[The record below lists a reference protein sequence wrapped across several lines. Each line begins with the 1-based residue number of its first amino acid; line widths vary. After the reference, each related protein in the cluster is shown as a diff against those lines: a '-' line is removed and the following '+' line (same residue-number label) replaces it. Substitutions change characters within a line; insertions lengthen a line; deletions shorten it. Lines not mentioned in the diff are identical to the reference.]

1 MAKPLVVSDDEERR
15 MTVIEHLEE
24 LRRVLII
31 SLIAWGL
38 ATVIGFLISGWVLS
52 VVLGPVHQ
60 VIGAG
65 KPIWFTGPVDK
76 FFLYFKVGMFTGF
89 ILASPVI
96 LWQVWTFVA
105 PGLHR

>member
-65 KPIWFTGPVDK
+65 KRLWFTGPVSK
-76 FFLYFKVGMFTGF
+76 FFLYLCVGMFRVF
-89 ILASPVI
+89 IVVSAIVV
-96 LWQVWTFVA
+96 WQVW
-105 PGLHR
+105 